1 MNNINEEFDEINN
14 MIKDF
19 KLGLTNLQ
27 KKVKKLERD
36 INKQNKVNKKN
47 KKIRK
52 PSGFAKPKNLSK
64 ELCDFLNIDENS
76 KMSRTE
82 VTKILI
88 KYIKDNGLYKSSD
101 IKIDVRLSKILS
113 GRVTFFSI
121 QKEMNKHY
129 IKN

>member
-52 PSGFAKPKNLSK
+52 PSGFAKPQNLSK